1 MENDFI
7 TEQKNERELEEA
19 KRKQRKNIK
28 LRAGLAC
35 WLVVGI
41 GCFLGGALA
50 GINELVFAAM
60 GVLCGGVLLYS
71 LIIIG
76 SFYVKNAKKNV
87 EKYGGSIKPYIYK
100 GITLITAITAAIA
113 FGVCGAVLSVYYIF
127 GTVAFAFVF
136 IIVIFAW
143 RP

>member
-1 MENDFI
+1 MNENDFI

-19 KRKQRKNIK
+19 KRKQRNDKK

-41 GCFLGGALA
+41 GCLLGGMFA
-50 GINELVFAAM
+50 GINWLVFAGM

-76 SFYVKNAKKNV
+76 AFYVKNAKKNV
-87 EKYGGSIKPYIYK
+87 EKYGGSIKPYIY
-100 GITLITAITAAIA
+100 
-113 FGVCGAVLSVYYIF
+113 
-127 GTVAFAFVF
+127 
-136 IIVIFAW
+136 
-143 RP
+143 